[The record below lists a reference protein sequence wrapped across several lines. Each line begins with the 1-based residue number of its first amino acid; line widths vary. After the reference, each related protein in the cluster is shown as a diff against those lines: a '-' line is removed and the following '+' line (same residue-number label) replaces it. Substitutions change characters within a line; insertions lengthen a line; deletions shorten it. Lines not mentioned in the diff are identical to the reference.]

1 MGVGAVKRLLSL
13 LTVVVFAIGLSGC
26 FQPLDK
32 DGMVFGGKKVE
43 FLNIENKD
51 VFDGGYYGMQFKYD
65 DREPSYAEKITVT
78 VYFDRKGDSNT
89 DWEVFV
95 TDHKLPEFKD
105 DVSYLS
111 HAEPDLYN
119 EGNMEIVSGQWIYV
133 HCTNNAGNSSA
144 PSNESFKAYYYADTG
159 NVITYSP
166 DEEFYR
172 YVMSGSMFQMSDDKF
187 LELPYYSAD
196 VTGDGVEDRCTSRTT
211 GSGMVRTQCLV
222 YDMQNHKGYCL
233 DGFNYDYYVVGVE
246 NGRLI
251 VEERG
256 PNGYGDPT
264 TRVTGTVEIAEDK
277 LVFVPDT

>member
-1 MGVGAVKRLLSL
+1 MKRLLSL
-13 LTVVVFAIGLSGC
+13 LTAVVFAIGLSGC

-78 VYFDRKGDSNT
+78 VYFESKGDPGT

-95 TDHKLPEFKD
+95 TDHTLPEFKD
-105 DVSYLS
+105 DVSYLG

-133 HCTNNAGNSSA
+133 HCTCNAETSEA
-144 PSNESFKAYYYADTG
+144 PSKGSFKAYYYADTG

-196 VTGDGVEDRCTSRTT
+196 ITGDGVEDRCTSRTT

-233 DGFNYDYYVVGVE
+233 DGFNYDYNVVGVE

-251 VEERG
+251 VEEIG

-264 TRVTGTVEIAEDK
+264 ARVTGTVEIAEDK

>member
-1 MGVGAVKRLLSL
+1 MIMKRVLSL
-13 LTVVVFAIGLSGC
+13 LMTVAFVMGLSGC

-32 DGMVFGGKKVE
+32 NGMVFGGKKVE
-43 FLNIENKD
+43 FLNIENEDIFD
-51 VFDGGYYGMQFKYD
+51 VGYYGMQFKYD

-78 VYFDRKGDSNT
+78 INFDSKGDSNT
-89 DWEVFV
+89 NWEVFV
-95 TDHKLPEFKD
+95 TEHKLPDF
-105 DVSYLS
+105 DVNLSYLK
-111 HAEPDLYN
+111 AAKPDLTN
-119 EGNMEIVSGQWIYV
+119 EGSIEIVSGQWIYV
-133 HCTNNAGNSSA
+133 HCTCNSETSEA
-144 PSNESFKAYYYADTG
+144 PSKGSLKAYYYADTG

-172 YVMSGSMFQMSDDKF
+172 YVISGSMNQMSEDTF

-196 VTGDGVEDRCTSRTT
+196 ITGDGVEDRCTSRTT

-264 TRVTGTVEIAEDK
+264 TRVTGTVEIVDDQ
-277 LVFVPDT
+277 LVFVPDN

>member
-1 MGVGAVKRLLSL
+1 MKRLLCL
-13 LTVVVFAIGLSGC
+13 LFTMVFVAGLSGC

-32 DGMVFGGKKVE
+32 DGMVFGGKKVDV
-43 FLNIENKD
+43 LSIENED
-51 VFDGGYYGMQFKYD
+51 IFDEEYYGIQLKYD
-65 DREPSYAEKITVT
+65 GREPSYAEKITVT
-78 VYFDRKGDSNT
+78 VYFERKGDPGT

-133 HCTNNAGNSSA
+133 HCTCNAANSDA
-144 PSNESFKAYYYADTG
+144 PSNGSFRAYYYADTG

-166 DEEFYR
+166 DEEFNR
-172 YVMSGSMFQMSDDKF
+172 FVNSVSMYSVSDPNLS

-196 VTGDGVEDRCTSRTT
+196 ITGDGVEDRCISITT
-211 GSGMVRTQCLV
+211 GSGMVRTDCLV
-222 YDMQNHKGYCL
+222 YDTQDHTGYVL
-233 DGFNYDYYVVGVE
+233 DGYNYDYKISGVE

-251 VEERG
+251 VVETG

-264 TRVTGTVEIAEDK
+264 ARVTGTVEIADGE